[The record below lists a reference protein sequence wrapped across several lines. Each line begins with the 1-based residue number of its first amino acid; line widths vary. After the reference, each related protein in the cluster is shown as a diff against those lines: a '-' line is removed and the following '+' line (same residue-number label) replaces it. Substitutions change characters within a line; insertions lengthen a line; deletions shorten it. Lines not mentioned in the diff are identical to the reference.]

1 MNWNKMIAILFSLI
15 CVILS
20 FTLLMPAKEDNNFV
34 YGALGFFVVSLS
46 LLWFFYTFFERKQS
60 AHKTIWF
67 ILVAIGISGLIIPVW
82 WATETISNA
91 YYAAL
96 EKNFRNTTV
105 TNFHDELLFTER
117 NNPIGI
123 RLRYT
128 VTVPRSGRY
137 FPTPSVGYGKS
148 RAGHFY
154 LTAVKINPLPQ
165 LEGRGVSLAGHYK
178 AGVSYEIIADLRPNF
193 LLPDRKTGKP
203 CVFFASLDEENTI
216 KNETVSQ
223 RLEIDIDGTSFSR
236 YYGQGIHY
244 LEHEYNLKA
253 FYDSIAQENIL
264 RCVGY

>member
-1 MNWNKMIAILFSLI
+1 MKWNKIIAISFSLV
-15 CVILS
+15 CVALS
-20 FTLLMPAKEDNNFV
+20 FGLLLPAKEDNNFV

-46 LLWFFYTFFERKQS
+46 LLWFFYALLERKQS
-60 AHKTIWF
+60 AHKSILF

-96 EKNFRNTTV
+96 EENFRSTTV
-105 TNFHDELLFTER
+105 TNFHDEMLFTER

-128 VTVPRSGRY
+128 VTVRRSGRY
-137 FPTPSVGYGKS
+137 FPTPSVGDGKS
-148 RAGHFY
+148 RAGHFS

-165 LEGRGVSLAGHYK
+165 LEGRGVSLAGIYK

-193 LLPDRKTGKP
+193 LLPDQKTGNP
-203 CVFFASLDEENTI
+203 CVFFASLDEENLV
-216 KNETVSQ
+216 KNATASQ
-223 RLEIDIDGTSFSR
+223 RLEVDIDGTSFSR

-253 FYDSIAQENIL
+253 FYDSIAQENIP

>member
-1 MNWNKMIAILFSLI
+1 MNWNKIIAISFSLV

-20 FTLLMPAKEDNNFV
+20 FGLLLPAKEDDNFV
-34 YGALGFFVVSLS
+34 YGALGFFVISLS
-46 LLWFFYTFFERKQS
+46 LLWFFYAIFERKQS

-67 ILVAIGISGLIIPVW
+67 ILVAFGISGLIIPVW

-91 YYAAL
+91 YYVAI
-96 EKNFRNTTV
+96 EENFRSTTV
-105 TNFHDELLFTER
+105 TNFHDEILFTEI

-137 FPTPSVGYGKS
+137 FPMPSVGDGKS

-165 LEGRGVSLAGHYK
+165 LEGRGVSLAGNYK
-178 AGVSYEIIADLRPNF
+178 AGVSYEIIADIRPHF
-193 LLPDRKTGKP
+193 LLSDQKTGNP
-203 CVFFASLDEENTI
+203 CVFFASLDEENLV
-216 KNETVSQ
+216 KNATASQ
-223 RLEIDIDGTSFSR
+223 RLEIDIEGTSFNR

-244 LEHEYNLKA
+244 LENEYNLKV
-253 FYDSIAQENIL
+253 FYDSIAQENIP